1 MTALAR
7 ALPKSAGWL
16 GEALADLDEVAAG
29 FEVDGPTPDETV
41 VSTSGEFLRDLA
53 RRVATEPGVD
63 HDGLGGVGVEFVGR
77 DRDRVLFIIEN
88 DRTAWYHEYIGG
100 EGASARYD
108 DWREMMGGIGDS
120 WIVRAGLQRV
130 PGGPERT

>member
-7 ALPKSAGWL
+7 ALPKSAEWL

-29 FEVDGPTPDETV
+29 IEVDGPIPDETV
-41 VSTSGEFLRDLA
+41 VSTSREFLRDLA
-53 RRVATEPGVD
+53 QRVETDPGVD
-63 HDGLGGVGVEFVGR
+63 HDGCGGVGVEFVGR
-77 DRDRVLFIIEN
+77 DRNRILFIIEN
-88 DRTAWYHEYIGG
+88 DRSAFYLEYLGG

-108 DWREMMGGIGDS
+108 DWRQMMSSLGDS